1 MPAEPFALS
10 TRPPPEPTAE
20 TDYEAICA
28 AVTATARGRW
38 FLDEYTRRNRN
49 SDTTQVLAA
58 IARLEAV
65 VASDRAEQASHAAH
79 QEVRIE
85 LLEMART
92 IAQTR
97 AEVAES
103 RPQPAQQQLAPPPT
117 GVSAAPDVAAAAER
131 LRQIAWTMR
140 ACGVELPVSDQIGQ
154 IADAILSIDTRQGL
168 GDQRAQRLTEALHYL
183 ERRIDRLLDSYRT
196 ESTEAAPAR
205 VVSLPVAKGHDHGAA
220 AGDTAVADTAEL
232 SINDDVVVTV
242 AENVPEAPQP
252 ALAAATHEAVSTT
265 ETADPEPAAKAAAT
279 VDVQETPVE
288 RGGLDLQ
295 PLTPPDEPQAL
306 DAEPQAPDAEDQPE
320 STSAGFDLEPL
331 ATSPYAAE
339 AQDQLYVATHEPADE
354 RTLVADIGIDDD
366 IAIDD
371 SIAHEPFVQAEEPGD
386 DAVAEPTVTVPSP
399 TANGDAIAVQVG
411 QDLGNLTEIAPAD
424 DGECA
429 APDSSA
435 DKHANDGQPMH
446 AATVDD
452 PADFLL
458 EAPIDDVPPPAP
470 PANMN
475 AAHAMVSHALLA
487 IEAELFDGPANAPAA
502 SLASAPPPTH
512 AARRTAMTAGPLA
525 ALMAMS
531 EEERIALFS

>member
-10 TRPPPEPTAE
+10 TRPPSEPTAE

-65 VASDRAEQASHAAH
+65 VSGDRAEQASRAAH

-97 AEVAES
+97 AEVAEG
-103 RPQPAQQQLAPPPT
+103 RPQPAQQQLATQPT
-117 GVSAAPDVAAAAER
+117 SASPEPDVAAAAER

-154 IADAILSIDTRQGL
+154 IADAILSVDTRGDL

-183 ERRIDRLLDSYRT
+183 ERRIDGLLDSHRT
-196 ESTEAAPAR
+196 ESAEAAPAR
-205 VVSLPVAKGHDHGAA
+205 VIPLPQAKGHDHGAV
-220 AGDTAVADTAEL
+220 AGQATAADTAEL
-232 SINDDVVVTV
+232 SMDDDVVLTV
-242 AENVPEAPQP
+242 AESVPQAQQPSAAP
-252 ALAAATHEAVSTT
+252 ATSTPETVSTT
-265 ETADPEPAAKAAAT
+265 EAVEPEPTAQADAS
-279 VDVQETPVE
+279 VDLQEAPVE
-288 RGGLDLQ
+288 RSKLELE
-295 PLTPPDEPQAL
+295 PLATPD
-306 DAEPQAPDAEDQPE
+306 EPQAPDAEDEHE

-331 ATSPYAAE
+331 APSPAAAE
-339 AQDQLYVATHEPADE
+339 AQDELYVAAYEPSDE
-354 RTLVADIGIDDD
+354 RTLVADVGIDDD
-366 IAIDD
+366 IAD
-371 SIAHEPFVQAEEPGD
+371 EPFALAEPAD
-386 DAVAEPTVTVPSP
+386 DAAAEPAVTVPP
-399 TANGDAIAVQVG
+399 PPGKADAIALQVD
-411 QDLGNLTEIAPAD
+411 QDLGDLTEVAPAD
-424 DGECA
+424 DAESA
-429 APDSSA
+429 AQESPA
-435 DKHANDGQPMH
+435 DQHADHGQPMH
-446 AATVDD
+446 ADATVDD

-458 EAPIDDVPPPAP
+458 EAPNDDVPPPAP

-475 AAHAMVSHALLA
+475 SAHAMVSHALLA
-487 IEAELFDGPANAPAA
+487 IETELFDAPANAPAA
-502 SLASAPPPTH
+502 SASAPLPTH
-512 AARRTAMTAGPLA
+512 AARRAPIAAGPLA

-531 EEERIALFS
+531 EEERVALFS